1 MNLPQNQQPN
11 LVQTIMQSKEQI
23 AAALPKH
30 LTADRM
36 TRIVLTELRKN
47 PKLMNC
53 NPASVMA
60 GIFQSAQL
68 GLEIGSGLNQAYL
81 VPYKGEAQ
89 MIIGYQGM
97 LDIAYRSG
105 KVKDVNLFK
114 VRKSD
119 KFHYKVTHDGQDL
132 LFEPNHEDASE
143 LSPENC
149 VCVLAQAR
157 LTTGGTVTLPVFL
170 SDIEKSRKAAMTQ
183 KVWSE
188 HWEAMALKTAVRRL
202 YKLLPKSIEMM
213 RLDSVEAN
221 NGVIGVQQQIDALP
235 ESVVDIFPIK
245 NESEQEYDEAMAKFM
260 DLCGSAEQ
268 ILEGEQWAELQ
279 PSLKDA
285 NLKEVLASIDILETV
300 IADHKKG

>member
-11 LVQTIMQSKEQI
+11 LVQKVMQSKVQI

-47 PKLMNC
+47 PRLMQC
-53 NPASVMA
+53 SEASFMA
-60 GIFQSAQL
+60 GVFQSAQL

-81 VPYKGEAQ
+81 VPYGKEVQ

-132 LFEPNHEDASE
+132 LFEPNHNDASE

-157 LTTGGTVTLPVFL
+157 LTTGGTVTLPPR
-170 SDIEKSRKAAMTQ
+170 S
-183 KVWSE
+183 
-188 HWEAMALKTAVRRL
+188 
-202 YKLLPKSIEMM
+202 
-213 RLDSVEAN
+213 
-221 NGVIGVQQQIDALP
+221 
-235 ESVVDIFPIK
+235 
-245 NESEQEYDEAMAKFM
+245 
-260 DLCGSAEQ
+260 
-268 ILEGEQWAELQ
+268 
-279 PSLKDA
+279 
-285 NLKEVLASIDILETV
+285 
-300 IADHKKG
+300 